1 MSVCESKTV
10 VQQQLHQHLEQQAA
24 AAAVVAVAQQH
35 QAHAQA
41 LAQQQ
46 QQAPQVVVPMAPQHL
61 TPQQQQQSTQSIADY
76 LAQLLKDRKQLA
88 AFPNVFTHVERL
100 LDEEI
105 ARVRASLFQ
114 INGVKKEPLTL
125 PEPEGSVVTMNE
137 KVYVPVRE
145 HPDFNFVGRILGP
158 RGMTAKQLEQETGCK
173 IMVRG
178 KGSMRDKKKE
188 DANRGK
194 PNWEHLSDD
203 LHVLITVEDTENRA
217 TVKLAQAVA
226 EVQKLLVPQA
236 EGEDELKKRQLMELA
251 IINGTYRD
259 TTAKSVAVC
268 DEEWRRLMATSDS
281 RLLTPTGLPGL
292 AAQIR
297 APATAPLGAPLI
309 LNPRMTV
316 PTTAAS
322 ILSAQAAPTAAFDQT
337 GHGMIFAPYDYAN
350 YAALTGN
357 PLLTE
362 YADHSVG
369 AIKQQRRLA
378 TNREHPYQRATVGVP
393 AKPAGF
399 IEIQ

>member
-1 MSVCESKTV
+1 MSVCENNNT
-10 VQQQLHQHLEQQAA
+10 QQQN
-24 AAAVVAVAQQH
+24 
-35 QAHAQA
+35 
-41 LAQQQ
+41 
-46 QQAPQVVVPMAPQHL
+46 
-61 TPQQQQQSTQSIADY
+61 TQSIADY

-88 AFPNVFTHVERL
+88 AFPNVFNHVERL

-125 PEPEGSVVTMNE
+125 PDPEGTPITLNE

-217 TVKLAQAVA
+217 TLKLAQAVA

-259 TTAKSVAVC
+259 TTAKSVAAVE
-268 DEEWRRLMATSDS
+268 EEWRRVVAASAEN
-281 RLLTPTGLPGL
+281 RLLPTAIPGL
-292 AAQIR
+292 AQQMR
-297 APATAPLGAPLI
+297 APTATPLGAPLI
-309 LNPRMTV
+309 RMTV
-316 PTTAAS
+316 PTSAAS
-322 ILSAQAAPTAAFDQT
+322 LLPGQAQPGLEHAAA
-337 GHGMIFAPYDYAN
+337 HGMIFAPFGDYN
-350 YAALTGN
+350 YAAALGN

-369 AIKQQRRLA
+369 ALKQHRRFS
-378 TNREHPYQRATVGVP
+378 NREHPYQRAGVSH
-393 AKPAGF
+393 KPPNF